1 MTFEFLLCM
10 SHIHYV
16 YSMATQSLKFKQK
29 SKEKDFLSDE
39 KELMACLN
47 HILQLK
53 KFTSIDLYN
62 INRAYAKGNFL

>member
-1 MTFEFLLCM
+1 MGLFD
-10 SHIHYV
+10 
-16 YSMATQSLKFKQK
+16 K
-29 SKEKDFLSDE
+29 

-62 INRAYAKGNFL
+62 IN